1 MFIFRTRCNATNE
14 SVKVNKIALSS
25 KDYKRVIS
33 GDKIHTLAKRWAK
46 KMKIEN
52 IREMFERQKMYPAN
66 RVSFD
71 PPR

>member
-33 GDKIHTLAKRWAK
+33 GDKIHTLAKR
-46 KMKIEN
+46 
-52 IREMFERQKMYPAN
+52 
-66 RVSFD
+66 
-71 PPR
+71 